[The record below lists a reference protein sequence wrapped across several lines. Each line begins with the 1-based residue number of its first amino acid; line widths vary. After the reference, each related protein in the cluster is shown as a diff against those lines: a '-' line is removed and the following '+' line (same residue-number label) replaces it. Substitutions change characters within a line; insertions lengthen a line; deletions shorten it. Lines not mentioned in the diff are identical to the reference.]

1 VAVTNGPSKKVVIST
16 SIEAVRDRF
25 LPSPQLPPLWFALSA
40 PPVGSR
46 RDWLSAM
53 VARRRVEGR
62 RVGFLLALNQANQ
75 SSAVDIRC
83 ATLFEK
89 SPEDS

>member
-1 VAVTNGPSKKVVIST
+1 MASAKKVVIST

-40 PPVGSR
+40 PPASAR
-46 RDWLSAM
+46 RDWLSSM
-53 VARRRVEGR
+53 VARRREEGR
-62 RVGFLLALNQANQ
+62 RVRFLFALDQANHGP
-75 SSAVDIRC
+75 AADIRC